1 MAYNN
6 RTAWKFTWEK
16 GRELSSASADGKNI
30 TFTYDV
36 DGIRDSKTI
45 NGVKHEYVT
54 LDGLIYQ
61 EKWENNT
68 LTFSYDNNDKP
79 YAVKYNN
86 TTYYYVLNQQG
97 DVIRIVDENGTTK
110 AEYTYDAWGNVIAST
125 GTDSGIGA
133 VNPLL
138 YRGYY
143 YDSELGIYY
152 LRSRYYDPRVK
163 RFINADDIEILFKNQ
178 QNILENNLCIYCFNN
193 SVNCEDSSG
202 YAATMMIRMGVKSA
216 LLGSGTSL
224 LTLANSITPVGWVV
238 SRNNKRDKK
247 PAKPKK
253 HTPSRKGHKKY

>member
-6 RTAWKFTWEK
+6 GTAWKFTWEK

-61 EKWENNT
+61 EKWGNNT

-79 YAVKYNN
+79 YAVKYN

-97 DVIRIVDENGTTK
+97 DVIRIVNENGTTK
-110 AEYTYDAWGNVIAST
+110 VEYTYDAWGNVIAST

-224 LTLANSITPVGWVV
+224 LTLANLITPVGWVV